1 MKKQADQAEKKVE
14 ILNGELSKVEAAL
27 NLPGIYEKEPY
38 RVITLTRERAHLMR
52 KIEAAEADWLR
63 ASESYEAATTEAEAQ
78 AEE

>member
-38 RVITLTRERAHLMR
+38 RVITLTRERADLIKQSCHHGLFQR
-52 KIEAAEADWLR
+52 LAATIEAIEICR
-63 ASESYEAATTEAEAQ
+63 RH
-78 AEE
+78 